1 MFFRIF
7 SLIQKH
13 GPISRKDLSNISDY
27 SSATISN
34 HVNRLLKKLFNRN
47 CKRSLNWW
55 KETCIFKNKI

>member
-34 HVNRLLKKLFNRN
+34 HVN
-47 CKRSLNWW
+47 
-55 KETCIFKNKI
+55 